1 MKCGLFNDPFDYYGH
16 IGSGN
21 GNRLHKLLGNGRG
34 GWIGSETMKD
44 DTFLRSARN
53 PRTAMSGTRTTN
65 LQIYSSARYHR
76 ANPTPARKR
85 NSEFDHYARHI
96 SLDRK
101 ATIN

>member
-76 ANPTPARKR
+76 ANPTPL
-85 NSEFDHYARHI
+85 ND
-96 SLDRK
+96 
-101 ATIN
+101 TV